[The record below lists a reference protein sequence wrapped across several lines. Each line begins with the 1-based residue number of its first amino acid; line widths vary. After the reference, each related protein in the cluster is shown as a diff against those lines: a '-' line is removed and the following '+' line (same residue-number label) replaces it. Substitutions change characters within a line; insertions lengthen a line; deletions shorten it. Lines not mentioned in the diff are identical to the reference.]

1 MINSISTTLAIELA
15 LVAVVILLFLLFLFS
30 RRRKVELQSIQQLIS
45 KSNESK
51 AEKELAV
58 GVMLADKY
66 KLEGDELHQVR
77 DDLIEGEKQ
86 FIKDF
91 CLLKLEKDER
101 YISEM
106 DVRLTLLL
114 SKYQNLRPVE
124 SGVDPEEIERIRREA
139 EEKVKEKE
147 AVIDGLNSELEQS
160 REQVSSTM
168 TSMDQ
173 IMNEYT
179 MMYELDKDNPAQLK
193 ASMNRMLRI
202 VDVAEKNI
210 DVTSAAET
218 VGESDA
224 SIE

>member
-15 LVAVVILLFLLFLFS
+15 LATIIILLLLFFLFS

-45 KSNESK
+45 KSNENK
-51 AEKELAV
+51 AGKELAI

-66 KLEGDELHQVR
+66 KLEGDDLHQVR
-77 DDLIEGEKQ
+77 DELIEGEKQ

-124 SGVDPEEIERIRREA
+124 TGVDPEEIERIRREA
-139 EEKVKEKE
+139 AEQVKEKE
-147 AVIDGLNSELEQS
+147 AVIDGLNQELEQS

-179 MMYELDKDNPAQLK
+179 MMYELDKDSPAQLR
-193 ASMNRMLRI
+193 ASMNRMMHI

-210 DVTSAAET
+210 DVAEAAE
-218 VGESDA
+218 
-224 SIE
+224 